1 MPHLVELL
9 ITTIA
14 ALFPITNP
22 FGNAAIFQSLT
33 PDNTQAER
41 HDFARRGAFYMF
53 LILAV
58 FFVGGTAIVSFFGI
72 SLAGIRIAGG
82 LVITR
87 FGFSQLNP
95 HTAQTHSPAEHAE
108 ASTKAD
114 IAFSPLAMPLL
125 SGPGAIAAV
134 MTVSSTVKGD
144 GILPHLMVLLGI
156 AVVATICWLIL
167 RESDV
172 LMKRLGVIG
181 ANALTKIMGFLLLCI
196 GVQLVI
202 DGMLDLKF

>member
-1 MPHLVELL
+1 
-9 ITTIA
+9 
-14 ALFPITNP
+14 
-22 FGNAAIFQSLT
+22 
-33 PDNTQAER
+33 
-41 HDFARRGAFYMF
+41 
-53 LILAV
+53 
-58 FFVGGTAIVSFFGI
+58 
-72 SLAGIRIAGG
+72 
-82 LVITR
+82 
-87 FGFSQLNP
+87 
-95 HTAQTHSPAEHAE
+95 
-108 ASTKAD
+108 
-114 IAFSPLAMPLL
+114 
-125 SGPGAIAAV
+125 